1 MVGDEDKPIEIREY
15 VKQLNKELNQAQE
28 TLNYIMELLNI

>member
-1 MVGDEDKPIEIREY
+1 MVGDEDKRIEIREY

-28 TLNYIMELLNI
+28 TLNYIMELLNL

>member
-1 MVGDEDKPIEIREY
+1 MVGEEDKRIEIREY

-28 TLNYIMELLNI
+28 TLNYIMELFNL